1 MASNKPKFNFQDLPT
16 AYLCDNVKA
25 NSLRNQLI
33 KNQVRVSECEQG
45 DLETTFFSD
54 ENISLINKQ
63 LIMLVFKKSKGQIKI
78 SDQSKESLIIVMR
91 YIFIEYAKHLP
102 YNIDKQISE
111 LNCRVV
117 GDILPIIFTNVR
129 QRIDYLRDI
138 DCPRPQIPLPIN
150 TKNENK
156 ELPSITKVIFNY

>member
-1 MASNKPKFNFQDLPT
+1 MTHNKFNITQLPI
-16 AYLCDNVKA
+16 AYFNDNV
-25 NSLRNQLI
+25 NSNELRNQLI
-33 KNQVRVSECEQG
+33 KNQVRISECGQG
-45 DLETTFFSD
+45 KLEDIFFSN
-54 ENISLINKQ
+54 ENIETINKH
-63 LIMLVFKKSKGQIKI
+63 LILSVFKKSQGKFKI
-78 SDQSKESLIIVMR
+78 SKQSNESLIIVMR

>member
-1 MASNKPKFNFQDLPT
+1 MTHNKFNITQLPI
-16 AYLCDNVKA
+16 AYFNDNV
-25 NSLRNQLI
+25 NSNELRNQLI
-33 KNQVRVSECEQG
+33 KNQVRISECGQCK
-45 DLETTFFSD
+45 LEDIFFSN
-54 ENISLINKQ
+54 ENIDTINKH
-63 LIMLVFKKSKGQIKI
+63 LILSVFKKSQGKFKI
-78 SDQSKESLIIVMR
+78 SKQSNESLIIVMR

>member
-1 MASNKPKFNFQDLPT
+1 MTHNKFNITQLPI
-16 AYLCDNVKA
+16 AYFNDNV
-25 NSLRNQLI
+25 NSNELRNQLI
-33 KNQVRVSECEQG
+33 KNQVRISECGQG
-45 DLETTFFSD
+45 KLEDIFFSN
-54 ENISLINKQ
+54 ENIDTINKH
-63 LIMLVFKKSKGQIKI
+63 LILSVFKKSQGKFKI
-78 SDQSKESLIIVMR
+78 SKQSNESLIIVMR